1 MHLLVFCIECPRREE
16 FTLLG
21 ISELALKQF
30 RQARPRELGVNLASG
45 GGSESRLADLISVL
59 GLPPPFLTAPGHIP
73 AKWLSW
79 TDCSVAWWRQP
90 GLAWQVP
97 PLWPL
102 AQRPVPLGKRGAE
115 RPGPGQKRA

>member
-59 GLPPPFLTAPGHIP
+59 GLPPALP
-73 AKWLSW
+73 
-79 TDCSVAWWRQP
+79 DCS
-90 GLAWQVP
+90 
-97 PLWPL
+97 
-102 AQRPVPLGKRGAE
+102 RPHTC
-115 RPGPGQKRA
+115 